1 MEEEFDNVVLQ
12 CIEDGLLMLG
22 EDGKNVVFWWWETKR
37 NMRKK
42 DIPTHIGEFVGLLE
56 DVFGAGANVVENNL
70 AREIQRA
77 FHLSEGNSSGLI
89 DAVEVARTN
98 SIAK

>member
-1 MEEEFDNVVLQ
+1 MEENFDNEVLQ

-37 NMRKK
+37 NMRKS
-42 DIPTHIGEFVGLLE
+42 DIPNHVDEFVGLLE
-56 DVFGAGANVVENNL
+56 EVFGAGANVVENNL

-77 FHLSEGNSSGLI
+77 FNLSEGNSSGLI
-89 DAVEVARTN
+89 DAVAAAKAN
-98 SIAK
+98 SMAK